1 MAPFFRTLAVAPL
14 ALALML
20 PTTSR
25 PQAPVPLIAADAS
38 LLAGPFLLLVIP
50 LALHLSRSDEK
61 RAREFEALE
70 DWPGLAA
77 FASRRIE
84 QHPGDAHWLELR
96 GRALLR
102 QGRCKDAMPDLTS
115 AFETQLAAQ
124 GPVKAAY
131 SAGWALGMCQMALPD
146 LVAAA
151 VTFERLQQLDPSQP
165 ETAYNLGVI
174 RTIQGDTGAAA
185 AALAM
190 LTSRNANLGE
200 SLRAY
205 MAAAAAH
212 PLPATPGSGPGGT
225 SIAQGRL
232 GIGERALQLPAG
244 DWYLASRS
252 QASLRGGMM
261 RSASARTQVISVVS
275 LQAFA
280 LAPDGSFVAAVE
292 FSANPQQAHG
302 VGYWNADDGCAVRNV
317 LHLKRFRADIDQ
329 PECVYLRMIAP
340 AAEARW
346 QPLLQGWGGPPPGLA
361 YEVHYE
367 RYGTGWLVAS
377 TFLLPLTQV
386 TGDFA
391 ATQWAHSLAAQLRP
405 LARTN
410 HPAAA
415 LVPPLVKAAS
425 SR

>member
-1 MAPFFRTLAVAPL
+1 MTPLCRTLAIAPL

-20 PTTSR
+20 PTASR
-25 PQAPVPLIAADAS
+25 PQATAFPIAADAS
-38 LLAGPFLLLVIP
+38 ILVGPLLLLVIP
-50 LALHLSRSDEK
+50 LALHLTRSDEK
-61 RAREFEALE
+61 RVREFEALE

-77 FASRRIE
+77 FATRRIQ
-84 QHPGDAHWLELR
+84 QHPADPHWLELR
-96 GRALLR
+96 GRALQR
-102 QGRCKDAMPDLTS
+102 QGRCKDALPDLAF
-115 AFETQLAAQ
+115 AFESQLAAQ
-124 GPVKAAY
+124 GPAKAAY
-131 SAGWALGMCQMALPD
+131 AAGLALGMCQMALPD

-151 VTFERLQQLDPSQP
+151 ATFERLHQLDPSQP
-165 ETAYNLGVI
+165 EPAYNLGVI
-174 RTIQGDTGAAA
+174 RTIQGDTAAA
-185 AALAM
+185 ATALAT
-190 LTSRNANLGE
+190 LTSRNVGLGE

-205 MAAAAAH
+205 MAAAAAQ
-212 PLPATPGSGPGGT
+212 PSAATPGSGADRP

-232 GIGERALQLPAG
+232 DIGERTLQLPGG

-252 QASLRGGMM
+252 QSSVRGGMM
-261 RSASARTQVISVVS
+261 RAASARTQVVSVVS

-280 LAPDGSFVAAVE
+280 LAPDGSFVAAAE

-317 LHLKRFRADIDQ
+317 LHLKRFRADFDQ

-346 QPLLQGWGGPPPGLA
+346 QPLLQEWGGPPPGLA

-377 TFLLPLTQV
+377 TFLLPVTQV

-391 ATQWAHSLAAQLRP
+391 ATQWAHALAAQLRP

-415 LVPPLVKAAS
+415 LVPPLVKPAS
-425 SR
+425 GR